1 MEKSFGLLFFLRKSK
16 STADGE
22 LHVYLKIT
30 VDRTAVE
37 ISTKRKCH
45 TEKWNNASGRMK
57 GKTDAVREF
66 NAYLDTLTQKVFE
79 AKRQLIESDK
89 PVTAQSIKDLLLG
102 TETQRRKVMLMEMF
116 QQHNE
121 KMKALVGHQYAP
133 MTLKRYETAL
143 RHTRAFIQWKFKVP
157 DIPIQSMDYEMI
169 CDFEFWFKSVRKCD
183 HNTTMKYLSNF
194 RKIVNHCLKSG
205 WLPKDPFYGFNMGK
219 REVRRFAL
227 TEHELQKIES
237 KEIQIERLSIVRDIF
252 LFSCYTGL
260 AYVDVKQLKASEIIV
275 GIDGE
280 EWIVSQRQKT
290 AVPTRIPLLP
300 NARAIINRYQHH
312 PQRKLNDQVLPI
324 LTNQKMN
331 AYLKE
336 IADICGIS
344 THLTFHI
351 ARHTFATTVTLN
363 NGVPIETVSKM
374 LGHRDI
380 KTTQQYAK
388 ILDRKVSDDMKS
400 IRKKYLPT

>member
-37 ISTKRKCH
+37 ISTKRHCH
-45 TEKWNNASGRMK
+45 PEKWNNASGRMK
-57 GKTDAVREF
+57 GKTDAAREF

-79 AKRQLIESDK
+79 AKRQLIENDK
-89 PVTAQSIKDLLLG
+89 PVTAQSIKALLLG
-102 TETQRRKVMLMEMF
+102 TDTQRRKVMLMEMF

-143 RHTRAFIQWKFKVP
+143 RHTQAFILWKFQVP
-157 DIPIQSMDYEMI
+157 DIEIQTMDYEMI
-169 CDFEFWFKSVRKCD
+169 CDFEFWFKCVRKCD

-205 WLPKDPFYGFNMGK
+205 RLPKDPFYGFNMGK
-219 REVRRFAL
+219 KEVRRFAL
-227 TEHELQKIES
+227 TEHDLQKIET
-237 KEIQIERLSIVRDIF
+237 KEIAIERLRIVRDIF

-290 AVPTRIPLLP
+290 AFPTRIPLLP
-300 NARAIINRYQHH
+300 SARAIIDRYQHH
-312 PQRKLNDQVLPI
+312 PQCKLNDQVLPI

-336 IADICGIS
+336 IADICAIQ
-344 THLTFHI
+344 TNLTFHI

-388 ILDRKVSDDMKS
+388 ILDRKVSEDMKS